1 MSNVKSASIFLN
13 GTYPEE
19 HLEFY
24 REAAANSAGKR
35 LLIAA
40 DGGLELFVRLGLS
53 PDLIVGDFDS
63 VKPETLERFTAVETI
78 RYPREKD
85 ATDGELA
92 LRAALDRGCFDID
105 LYGTI
110 DTRFE
115 TDQMLANLL
124 LLKLAKRLA
133 EQGRNL
139 VYVRAVDHRQ
149 HIYFLE
155 NGSLTITGKSG
166 DFLSI
171 VPLSEK
177 IVVSETGVEWELD
190 QREAAMGSSWTLRNQ
205 LRQSSAAVTI
215 AGAALVIHRHTG

>member
-19 HLEFY
+19 HLVFY
-24 REAAANSAGKR
+24 REAVANNAGKR

-105 LYGTI
+105 LYGTHAMI
-110 DTRFE
+110 GWGHRNVYRNARTLGDVRSGDIASAIIGSDE
-115 TDQMLANLL
+115 TN
-124 LLKLAKRLA
+124 
-133 EQGRNL
+133 
-139 VYVRAVDHRQ
+139 Y
-149 HIYFLE
+149 LE
-155 NGSLTITGKSG
+155 N
-166 DFLSI
+166 
-171 VPLSEK
+171 
-177 IVVSETGVEWELD
+177 
-190 QREAAMGSSWTLRNQ
+190 Q
-205 LRQSSAAVTI
+205 
-215 AGAALVIHRHTG
+215 